1 MKSNHL
7 DAAGRPGP
15 VKATSSAKSNSLML
29 QRNSVNAPSGLRLGR
44 QVAAQDIEAA
54 DFDSPEKTL
63 ALDGRKTDVEKS
75 SSGLEGARDLSN
87 ERRRRTE
94 VLPQDSLPA
103 EILRLDER
111 DDNIF
116 SEQNVEP
123 QTPS

>member
-1 MKSNHL
+1 
-7 DAAGRPGP
+7 
-15 VKATSSAKSNSLML
+15 
-29 QRNSVNAPSGLRLGR
+29 LGG
-44 QVAAQDIEAA
+44 QVAAQDIKAA

-63 ALDGRKTDVEKS
+63 ALSRGKTDVEKS
-75 SSGLEGARDLSN
+75 SSGLVAAGDLSN

-94 VLPQDSLPA
+94 ILTQDSLPA